1 MLVIDTNTSCKGFG
15 PWLKSQ
21 GVTAIGRYYGATT
34 NNKDLLDAEE
44 AKELCR
50 NGMRIFVVF
59 EDHSQPNLT
68 LTPEQGTADA
78 KVALK
83 MAGDIGQPPGTAIY
97 FSVEGNYDQT
107 DIANIESYWS
117 GITDTVAGK
126 YALGV
131 YGSGLVCSTLL
142 NKPACKYTWVAAAS
156 TDWQGTCSFF
166 GGKTPM
172 WHLAQVPPLDM
183 NWKDNRGK
191 TLSVDINLIN
201 PPRYNSDFGDFVVP
215 TPAV

>member
-97 FSVEGNYDQT
+97 FSVEGNY
-107 DIANIESYWS
+107 
-117 GITDTVAGK
+117 
-126 YALGV
+126 
-131 YGSGLVCSTLL
+131 
-142 NKPACKYTWVAAAS
+142 
-156 TDWQGTCSFF
+156 
-166 GGKTPM
+166 
-172 WHLAQVPPLDM
+172 
-183 NWKDNRGK
+183 
-191 TLSVDINLIN
+191 
-201 PPRYNSDFGDFVVP
+201 
-215 TPAV
+215 